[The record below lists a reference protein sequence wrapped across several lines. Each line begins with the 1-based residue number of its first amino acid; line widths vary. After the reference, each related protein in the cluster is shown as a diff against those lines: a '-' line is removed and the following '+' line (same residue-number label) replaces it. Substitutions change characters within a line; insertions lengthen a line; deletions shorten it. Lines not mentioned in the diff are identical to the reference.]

1 VNTINLD
8 QFICFSIYSASH
20 ALNKAYKP
28 LLDRL
33 GLTYPQYLVM
43 VALWDRDGR
52 TVSDIGGE
60 LHLES
65 NTLTPVLKRLEAAGF
80 IERSRSATDERQV
93 IINLTMKGRS
103 LQADAKSI
111 PDCIVTASG
120 MDLERL
126 TQLNNE
132 IKMLS
137 RNLRAE

>member
-1 VNTINLD
+1 VNTLNLD

-52 TVSDIGGE
+52 TVSDIGDD

-65 NTLTPVLKRLEAAGF
+65 NTLTPLLKRLEAAGF

-93 IINLTMKGRS
+93 IISLTPAGRLLES
-103 LQADAKSI
+103 EAKSI
-111 PDCIVTASG
+111 PDCIVNASG
-120 MDLERL
+120 MDIERL
-126 TQLNNE
+126 IRLNDE
-132 IKMLS
+132 IKVLNH
-137 RNLRAE
+137 NLRNS

>member
-1 VNTINLD
+1 MNTINLD